1 MIKVL
6 LTLVGSLIVV
16 ILVVPEVFPKVFKAK
31 AKRVYH
37 LIERNWPYTD
47 SQYDY
52 KELLQLLRDREDL
65 TIEQANACLNNYYKG
80 EEWYKAQPWLN

>member
-1 MIKVL
+1 MVKTL
-6 LTLVGSLIVV
+6 LTLIGSLIVV
-16 ILVVPEVFPKVFKAK
+16 VLVVPEVFPMVFKTK

-52 KELLQLLRDREDL
+52 KELLQLLRDKEDL
-65 TIEQANACLNNYYKG
+65 TIEQANACLNNYYRG
-80 EEWYKAQPWLN
+80 EGWFLEQDWLK